1 MPGLIERKQVGSD
14 TISPIG
20 LGTYGIK
27 NYSKAFEA
35 YVYGLTN
42 GIDHVDTAEMYDMGR
57 AEEFVGEVL
66 KQVGRDGVF
75 ITTKMLPNR
84 LDDREKIVRAAQESL
99 RRIGVSYVDLYL
111 IHWPN
116 ERLSITQQVQNFEVL
131 VDKGLT
137 RYIGVSN
144 FSLSQ
149 LKEAVYA
156 TKKAPIVALQVH
168 YSVLNRREVEEQLLP
183 YCAFQKI
190 LLQAYTP
197 IERGSVKDNP
207 CVRAVSEK
215 TGRTPIQVALNYLIS
230 HENVVAIP
238 KAERVEHVKELIGAM
253 GWRIPEAHINY
264 LRKCL
269 EEH

>member
-1 MPGLIERKQVGSD
+1 MPSSIDRKPIGSD
-14 TISPIG
+14 TISAIG
-20 LGTYGIK
+20 LGSYGIK

-42 GIDHVDTAEMYDMGR
+42 GIDHVDTAEMYDMGK
-57 AEEFVGEVL
+57 AEEFIGEVL
-66 KQVGRDGVF
+66 KHVGRDGVF

-84 LDDREKIVRAAQESL
+84 LEDKERIIKTAQESL
-99 RRIGVSYVDLYL
+99 RRMGINYVDLYL

-116 ERLSITQQVQNFEVL
+116 ER
-131 VDKGLT
+131 
-137 RYIGVSN
+137 
-144 FSLSQ
+144 

-168 YSVLNRREVEEQLLP
+168 YSVLNRKEVEEQLLP
-183 YCAFQKI
+183 YCVSNKI
-190 LLQAYTP
+190 TLQAYTP

-207 CVRAVSEK
+207 CVKVVSER
-215 TGRTPIQVALNYLIS
+215 TGKTPIQVSLNYLIS

-253 GWRIPEAHINY
+253 GWRIPEAHMNY
-264 LRKCL
+264 LKKCL
-269 EEH
+269 E